1 MKNNTLNNNYILYS
15 INVEDA
21 QNVANPPGYQ
31 PDEVILARAVRTGDT
46 IERDLTDSEIKK
58 VEERLGDYLP
68 NWFDLL
74 EMAINDV
81 VSIKKG

>member
-1 MKNNTLNNNYILYS
+1 MKNNTLNNDYILYS

-21 QNVANPPGYQ
+21 QNAAN
-31 PDEVILARAVRTGDT
+31 DT
-46 IERDLTDSEIKK
+46 IDRDLTDDEIKK

-74 EMAINDV
+74 EMAIDDV
-81 VSIKKG
+81 VND

>member
-1 MKNNTLNNNYILYS
+1 MANNQIKNNYILYS

-21 QNVANPPGYQ
+21 QNVAN
-31 PDEVILARAVRTGDT
+31 ET
-46 IERDLTDSEIKK
+46 IDRDLTEREIKK

-74 EMAINDV
+74 ETAINDV
-81 VSIKKG
+81 VEE

>member
-1 MKNNTLNNNYILYS
+1 MANNTIKNSYILYS

-21 QNVANPPGYQ
+21 QDVANEII
-31 PDEVILARAVRTGDT
+31 D
-46 IERDLTDSEIKK
+46 RDLTDSEIKK
-58 VEERLGDYLP
+58 VEEKMGDYLP

-81 VSIKKG
+81 VEE

>member
-1 MKNNTLNNNYILYS
+1 MKKTLNNNYILYS

-21 QNVANPPGYQ
+21 QNVAN
-31 PDEVILARAVRTGDT
+31 DT

-68 NWFDLL
+68 NWLDLL
-74 EMAINDV
+74 EMTINDV
-81 VSIKKG
+81 VSIKKR

>member
-1 MKNNTLNNNYILYS
+1 MGNSKLNKDYVLYS

-21 QNVANPPGYQ
+21 QNVAN
-31 PDEVILARAVRTGDT
+31 DT
-46 IERDLTDSEIKK
+46 IDRDLTDSEIKK

-74 EMAINDV
+74 EMAIDDV
-81 VSIKKG
+81 VND

>member
-1 MKNNTLNNNYILYS
+1 MKNNTLNNDYVLYS

-21 QNVANPPGYQ
+21 QNVAN
-31 PDEVILARAVRTGDT
+31 ET
-46 IERDLTDSEIKK
+46 IDRDLTDSEIKK

-74 EMAINDV
+74 EIAIDDV
-81 VSIKKG
+81 VSD

>member
-1 MKNNTLNNNYILYS
+1 VILRGLTMKNNTLNNDYVLYS

-21 QNVANPPGYQ
+21 QNVAN
-31 PDEVILARAVRTGDT
+31 ET
-46 IERDLTDSEIKK
+46 IDRDLTDSEIKK

-74 EMAINDV
+74 EIAIDDV
-81 VSIKKG
+81 VSD